1 MPNMAEI
8 LNQISAEVS
17 RNDHDPFLD
26 IRNRPRLRLRTKETI
41 NRNQQTLQIYS
52 DSRKYERLP
61 PMPEGILRPSR
72 HTKHFPRENWRTLGH
87 QTPVW
92 FDDIIIVTRGT
103 KKEHTRKYHSVLSN
117 LENEGNRASKKK
129 SKYNKKKQYGS
140 DTQYHKMASHQTKK
154 KQTQ

>member
-1 MPNMAEI
+1 MTTTHFW
-8 LNQISAEVS
+8 ISVWIFWII
-17 RNDHDPFLD
+17 DLD
-26 IRNRPRLRLRTKETI
+26 YDYGQKKLSTET
-41 NRNQQTLQIYS
+41 S
-52 DSRKYERLP
+52 
-61 PMPEGILRPSR
+61 
-72 HTKHFPRENWRTLGH
+72 KHCKFTVTRENMNGYHRCLKGFYGPADIPNIFQEKIDRTLGH

-92 FDDIIIVTRGT
+92 LDDIIIVTRGT

-129 SKYNKKKQYGS
+129 SKCNKKKQYGS